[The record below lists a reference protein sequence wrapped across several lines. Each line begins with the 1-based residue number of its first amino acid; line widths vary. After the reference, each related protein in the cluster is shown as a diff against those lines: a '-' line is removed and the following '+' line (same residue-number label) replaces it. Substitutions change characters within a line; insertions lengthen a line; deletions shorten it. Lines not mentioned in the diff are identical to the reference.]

1 MDSKHVPHRAGILV
15 YGVAAFA
22 SIGGFLF
29 GYDQGVMS
37 GIIVMPYW
45 THYFDNPND
54 VMTGFIVSIYLLGA
68 FVGGLF
74 AGPISERIGRKRSI
88 QLASIIFTLGSALQ
102 AGAISTQMLLGGRFV
117 QGLGIGMYSMNV
129 PVYQSELSPPHLRGR
144 FVALQQLSIV
154 TGIMI
159 AFWLGYGC
167 SFIQSDASWRLPL
180 ALQILPSI
188 LLFFG
193 MFVLPYSPRWLVD
206 KNRNEEALHT
216 LARLHAE
223 GNTEDPYVVQEYNE
237 IVAYVKFERENA
249 VRTYRDLFSKQNRRR
264 VMLAVGIQSMQQW
277 TGINAVLYY
286 APLIFKGAGLDGTAS
301 QLLATGLNGVVS
313 VIATIPAVMF
323 IDRWGRVKT
332 LLVGGTGMG
341 ITMLLAGALLGAYPH
356 TDAGPNNL
364 GAQYFAIVMMYF
376 FTICFSSSWG
386 PCGWIYP
393 AEIFPNRAR
402 AKGTG
407 LSTAANYLM
416 NFVIGEITPIMLSR
430 ITFWTYIFF
439 CLTNFACVI
448 ILYFFYP
455 ETRGLSLE
463 QMEVLFGGA
472 GADVVRQVENGEYGV
487 NTEKQAHTQA
497 DSESETEPKSNV
509 ETTD

>member
-1 MDSKHVPHRAGILV
+1 METKREAHRAGPLV
-15 YGVAAFA
+15 YGVVAFA

-45 THYFDNPND
+45 TSYFHNPND

-68 FVGGLF
+68 FAGGLLS
-74 AGPISERIGRKRSI
+74 GPISERIGRKRSI
-88 QLASIIFTLGSALQ
+88 QLASIVFSLGSAIQ
-102 AGAISTQMLLGGRFV
+102 AGASTTQMLLGGRFV
-117 QGLGIGMYSMNV
+117 QGIGIGFYSMNV

-144 FVALQQLSIV
+144 FVALQQFSIV

-167 SFIQSDASWRLPL
+167 SFIQSDVSWRLPL
-180 ALQILPSI
+180 ALQILPSV

-193 MFVLPYSPRWLVD
+193 MFFLPYSPRWLCD
-206 KNRNEEALHT
+206 RGRNEEALTT
-216 LARLHAE
+216 LARLHAQ
-223 GNTEDPYVVQEYNE
+223 GNEQDPYVIQEYNE

-249 VRTYRDLFSKQNRRR
+249 VRSYADLFSKDNRRR
-264 VMLAVGIQSMQQW
+264 VILAVGIQSMQQW

-286 APLIFKGAGLDGTAS
+286 APLIFKGAGLSGTAS

-313 VIATIPAVMF
+313 VIATIPAVMY
-323 IDRWGRVKT
+323 IDSWGRVKT

-341 ITMLLAGALLGAYPH
+341 VTMLLAGALLGAYPH
-356 TDAGPNNL
+356 TDTGNNNL
-364 GAQYFAIVMMYF
+364 GAQYFAIAMMYV
-376 FTICFSSSWG
+376 FTIFFSSSWG

-439 CLTNFACVI
+439 CLTNFLCVA

-455 ETRGLSLE
+455 ESKGLSLE
-463 QMEVLFGGA
+463 EMEILFGGA
-472 GADVVRQVENGEYGV
+472 GADVVRRAEQGEINDEKPQHVER
-487 NTEKQAHTQA
+487 KQSDA
-497 DSESETEPKSNV
+497 DIN
-509 ETTD
+509 

>member
-1 MDSKHVPHRAGILV
+1 MERKHVPHRAGILV

-45 THYFDNPND
+45 TTYFNNPND

-74 AGPISERIGRKRSI
+74 AGPVSERIGRKRSI
-88 QLASIIFTLGSALQ
+88 QLASIVFTLGSALQ
-102 AGAISTQMLLGGRFV
+102 AGATSTQMLLGGRFV

-180 ALQILPSI
+180 ALQILPSV

-193 MFVLPYSPRWLVD
+193 MFFLPYSPRWLCD
-206 KNRNEEALHT
+206 KNRNEEALQT

-223 GNTEDPYVVQEYNE
+223 GDVEDPYVVQEYNE

-277 TGINAVLYY
+277 TGINAGNFFS
-286 APLIFKGAGLDGTAS
+286 PLIFKGAGLDGTAS

-341 ITMLLAGALLGAYPH
+341 VTMLLAGALLGAYPH

-463 QMEVLFGGA
+463 Q
-472 GADVVRQVENGEYGV
+472 VRLSTMND
-487 NTEKQAHTQA
+487 KK
-497 DSESETEPKSNV
+497 D
-509 ETTD
+509 

>member
-1 MDSKHVPHRAGILV
+1 MENKPEPHRAGALV
-15 YGVAAFA
+15 YGVVAFA

-45 THYFDNPND
+45 TKYFNNPDD

-68 FVGGLF
+68 FAGGLF

-88 QLASIIFTLGSALQ
+88 QLASVVFTLGSAIQ
-102 AGAISTQMLLGGRFV
+102 AGASTTQMLLGGRFV

-167 SFIQSDASWRLPL
+167 SFIQSDVSWRLPL
-180 ALQILPSI
+180 ALQIVPSI

-193 MFVLPYSPRWLVD
+193 MFFLPYSPRWLVD
-206 KNRNEEALHT
+206 KNRNDEALQT
-216 LARLHAE
+216 LARLHAD
-223 GNTEDPYVVQEYNE
+223 GDTQDAYVLQEYNE
-237 IVAYVKFERENA
+237 IVEYVKFERENA
-249 VRTYRDLFSKQNRRR
+249 VRTYRDLFTKQNRKR
-264 VMLAVGIQSMQQW
+264 VLLAVGIQSMQQW

-286 APLIFKGAGLDGTAS
+286 APLIFKGAGLSGTAS

-313 VIATIPAVMF
+313 VIATIPAVMY
-323 IDRWGRVKT
+323 IDKWGRVKT

-341 ITMLLAGALLGAYPH
+341 VTMLLAGALLGAYPH
-356 TDAGPNNL
+356 SDVGPNNL

-430 ITFWTYIFF
+430 ITYWTYIFF

-472 GADVVRQVENGEYGV
+472 GADVVRQIENGQFGIH
-487 NTEKQAHTQA
+487 TEKKDEVDAEVKPEVEIV
-497 DSESETEPKSNV
+497 ESAN
-509 ETTD
+509 